1 VSRTVLVLNSG
12 SSSVKFQLVDPDS
25 GASMADGIV
34 ERIGE
39 DSSAASLTVADRDVT
54 RDGRVAD
61 HEAALRTAFELFD
74 EAGAH
79 LDTVGLVAVGH
90 RVVHGGPDL
99 YRPTMV
105 DDALIAT
112 LEELAP
118 LAPLHN
124 PPAVLGI
131 RVARK
136 VLPELP
142 HIAVFD
148 TAFFHDLP
156 PAAATYAI
164 DRELA
169 AQWHIRRYGFHG
181 TSHQYVSEQAA
192 VFLDVPLSSLNQIVL
207 HLGNGASASAIVGG
221 RPVDTSM
228 GLTPMEGLVM
238 GTRSGD
244 IDPGVITYLW
254 RAAEMSVEDIEVML
268 NRRAGMLG
276 LGGEI
281 DFRVVHQR
289 IESGAGPEREAA
301 QLAYDVYIHRLRKY
315 IGAYLAV
322 LGSADVITFTAG
334 VGENDAAVRRDALSG
349 MAALGIELDEHLNAS
364 PARAGRRISAD
375 SSPTTV
381 LVIPTNEELAIARG
395 CVRVLDD

>member
-1 VSRTVLVLNSG
+1 MARSVLVLNSG
-12 SSSVKFQLVDPDS
+12 SSSLKYAVVEPDS
-25 GASMADGIV
+25 ENMVVDGIV

-39 DSSAASLTVADRDVT
+39 GQVRDH
-54 RDGRVAD
+54 A
-61 HEAALRTAFELFD
+61 EALQKAFDQMAES
-74 EAGAH
+74 GQR
-79 LDTVGLVAVGH
+79 LDTLGLVAVGH
-90 RVVHGGPDL
+90 RVVHGGPDI
-99 YRPTMV
+99 YRPTLI
-105 DDALIAT
+105 DDALVAEID
-112 LEELAP
+112 ELSA

-124 PPAVLGI
+124 PPALLGI
-131 RVARK
+131 EEARK
-136 VLPELP
+136 ALPDLP
-142 HIAVFD
+142 HVAVFD

-164 DRELA
+164 DRDVA
-169 AQWHIRRYGFHG
+169 AQWQIRRYGFHG

-192 VFLDVPLSSLNQIVL
+192 AYLGKPLESLRQIVL

-244 IDPGVITYLW
+244 IDPGVLVYLW
-254 RAAEMSVEDIEVML
+254 RTANMGVEDIEKML
-268 NRRAGMLG
+268 NRRSGVLG

-281 DFRVVHQR
+281 DFRILHQR
-289 IESGAGPEREAA
+289 IESGDTAA

-315 IGAYLAV
+315 IGAYLAL
-322 LGSADVITFTAG
+322 LGSVDVITFTAG

-349 MAALGIELDEHLNAS
+349 LAPLGIELDERLNAS
-364 PARAGRRISAD
+364 PEKTARRISAD

-381 LVIPTNEELAIARG
+381 LVVPTDEELAIARA
-395 CVRVLDD
+395 CTHLVEQ

>member
-1 VSRTVLVLNSG
+1 VLNSG
-12 SSSVKFQLVDPDS
+12 SSSVKFQLIDPDS
-25 GASMADGIV
+25 GASLADGIV

-39 DSSAASLTVADRDVT
+39 DASTASLTVGDKEAT
-54 RDGRVAD
+54 RDARVAD
-61 HEAALRTAFELFD
+61 HEAALRTAFDLFE
-74 EAGAH
+74 EAGTH
-79 LDTVGLVAVGH
+79 LDTVGLIAVGH

-99 YRPTMV
+99 YRPTLV
-105 DDALIAT
+105 DDALIGK

-131 RVARK
+131 QVARK
-136 VLPELP
+136 ALPDLP

-164 DRELA
+164 DRDIAER
-169 AQWHIRRYGFHG
+169 WHIRRYGFHG

-192 VFLDVPLSSLNQIVL
+192 AFLDVPLARLSQIVL

-244 IDPGVITYLW
+244 IDPGIITYLW
-254 RAAEMSVEDIEVML
+254 RTAGMGVEDIESML
-268 NRRAGMLG
+268 NRRAGVCG
-276 LGGEI
+276 LAGEI
-281 DFRVVHQR
+281 DFRVLHQR
-289 IESGAGPEREAA
+289 IESGDETA

-315 IGAYLAV
+315 IGAYLAL
-322 LGSADVITFTAG
+322 LGTADVITFTAG

-349 MAALGIELDEHLNAS
+349 MAALGIELDGHLNAS
-364 PARAGRRISAD
+364 PARAARRISAD
-375 SSPTTV
+375 NSPTTV
-381 LVIPTNEELAIARG
+381 LVVPTNEELAIARA
-395 CVRVLDD
+395 CVAVVDG

>member
-1 VSRTVLVLNSG
+1 MSRVLVVNSG
-12 SSSVKFQLVDPDS
+12 SSSLKYAVVDADS
-25 GASMADGIV
+25 GAMIADGIV

-39 DSSAASLTVADRDVT
+39 GDVP
-54 RDGRVAD
+54 D
-61 HEAALRTAFELFD
+61 HAAALQVVFD
-74 EAGAH
+74 ELADDMA
-79 LDTVGLVAVGH
+79 GLVAVGH
-90 RVVHGGPDL
+90 RVVHGGPDI
-99 YRPTMV
+99 YRPTLV

-112 LEELAP
+112 IEELSP

-124 PPAVLGI
+124 PPALLGI
-131 RVARK
+131 EVARK
-136 VLPELP
+136 ALPDLP
-142 HIAVFD
+142 HVAVFD

-164 DRELA
+164 DRDIA
-169 AQWHIRRYGFHG
+169 AEWNIRRYGFHG

-192 VFLDVPLSSLNQIVL
+192 EFLGVPLDSLRQIVL
-207 HLGNGASASAIVGG
+207 HLGNGASASAIIGG

-244 IDPGVITYLW
+244 IDPGIITYLW
-254 RAAEMSVEDIEVML
+254 RTAKMSVDDIESML

-289 IESGAGPEREAA
+289 IESGDTAA

-349 MAALGIELDEHLNAS
+349 MSALGIELDEHLNSERSKA
-364 PARAGRRISAD
+364 ARKISAEN
-375 SSPTTV
+375 SRTTV
-381 LVIPTNEELAIARG
+381 LVIPTDEELAIARA
-395 CVRVLDD
+395 CVLVVTELR